1 MNKSKPVGNAKD
13 ALLAPIEPVE
23 PDVPQYGHGRFEY
36 RDQTIYV
43 GNWKLFNGNKLK
55 HGHGKVTFPGHNGR
69 GGEEYEGD
77 WVEDKM
83 HGQGRYSFT
92 SGAVY
97 TGSWVK
103 GKM

>member
-1 MNKSKPVGNAKD
+1 M
-13 ALLAPIEPVE
+13 
-23 PDVPQYGHGRFEY
+23 
-36 RDQTIYV
+36 YV

-103 GKM
+103 GKMQGYGKIENVDGTSYEGDWD